1 MDAGH
6 RRHTLI
12 VVALVAIIAITG
24 CTAPLSAPAD
34 SPGAD
39 DRELGSINGFGPDDE
54 IEIGDPEA
62 LTRAELEAVSY
73 RAMARIEVIRGVRFT
88 EDVEIEVYTREEVR
102 EQFDRGDEPADAFTN
117 ELWRAPF
124 IVDGETDVNEAFET
138 LYGDSVQG
146 FYQSGRVVVVT
157 DDPEAIRISR
167 DTLVHELTHALQDQH
182 VGLERRGSTLDERRA
197 ETGLIEGEA
206 NYLPYLYEQRCDVEW
221 ECLPELEA
229 LENGSGG
236 ETDLNVGLFLSIFA
250 PYSEGATFVE
260 HLHRTGGWEAI
271 DDAFENRPVSTS
283 QLIHPERYPD
293 QQPREVALEDRSSG
307 GWEPITDEDGEIR
320 TETIGEATLFA
331 GLWTN
336 NVLEGSLFDDST
348 PLSPYTY
355 DNPVTAAWA
364 GDTFVAYEAAGDGA
378 EGEGPTGHV
387 WALEWE
393 SEAAAERFADTYRDL
408 LETRGGTAVDDSDD
422 TYRISDDQFSG
433 AYKLTVDGDRVEIVA
448 APTVADL
455 EAIRPATGDSVSAL
469 EGPTASDPRVGMT
482 TASSGVTTASSG
494 GPTIAAAG
502 GESTISAS
510 TEGTAATASTTR

>member
-1 MDAGH
+1 MDDGH
-6 RRHTLI
+6 ARHTL
-12 VVALVAIIAITG
+12 VLVALVAVVVIAG

-88 EDVEIEVYTREEVR
+88 EDVEIAVYTREEVR
-102 EQFDRGDEPADAFTN
+102 ERFDRGDEPADAFTN

-124 IVDGETDVNEAFET
+124 IVDDETDVNEAFET
-138 LYGDSVQG
+138 LYGDAVQG
-146 FYQSGRVVVVT
+146 FYVNNRVVVVT

-221 ECLPELEA
+221 ECLPDLDPLEA
-229 LENGSGG
+229 ANGSTGD
-236 ETDLNVGLFLSIFA
+236 DLNVGLFLSIFA

-260 HLHRTGGWEAI
+260 HLHQTGGWEAI

-293 QQPREVALEDRSSG
+293 DRPRDVALEDRSSG
-307 GWEPITDEDGEIR
+307 DWEPITDEDGEIR

-336 NVLEGSLFDDST
+336 AVLEGSLFDDST

-378 EGEGPTGHV
+378 EGDGPTGHV

-393 SEAAAERFADTYRDL
+393 SEAAAERFADTYRHL
-408 LETRGGTAVDDSDD
+408 LEIRGGTAVDDSGD
-422 TYRISDDQFSG
+422 TYRISDDDRFSG

-448 APTVADL
+448 APTVTDL
-455 EAIRPATGDSVSAL
+455 EAIRPAEDGTL
-469 EGPTASDPRVGMT
+469 ETRTAVGVPDAASNVFTADAPT
-482 TASSGVTTASSG
+482 
-494 GPTIAAAG
+494 
-502 GESTISAS
+502 
-510 TEGTAATASTTR
+510 ATASISG